1 MSTNDR
7 LVIVI
12 LAGGSGTRLWPRSR
26 QSLPKQFL
34 DLTGQGTM
42 LQETYRR
49 LTPLVPPERILVIT
63 NAHYVD
69 LAREQLPDLPASHI
83 VGEPMPR
90 GTAAAVGLGAIL
102 ARHVQPGA
110 IMASVHAD
118 HLILK
123 PERFRAALTAAAE
136 VAARGSL
143 VELTA

>member
-1 MSTNDR
+1 MRTNDR

-42 LQETYRR
+42 LQETFRR

-69 LAREQLPDLPASHI
+69 LALSLIHI
-83 VGEPMPR
+83 
-90 GTAAAVGLGAIL
+90 
-102 ARHVQPGA
+102 
-110 IMASVHAD
+110 
-118 HLILK
+118 
-123 PERFRAALTAAAE
+123 
-136 VAARGSL
+136 
-143 VELTA
+143 